1 MSSGRDTPAQ
11 DPALTPTRLARIRDL
26 FDAALELTASDRAE
40 YLQRTCASDPTLRR
54 EVESLLSALERGSG
68 TWDRPLGSVLADA
81 VAAGD
86 HAAGVGTRIGPYALT
101 RLLGVGGM
109 GAVYEGVR
117 DDDQFQKRVALKFL
131 RRGHEGDLAIRRFRY
146 ERQILA
152 NLNHR
157 NIAALL
163 DGGVTPE
170 GQPYIVMEFVDGR
183 PITAY
188 AAAHHLGLRARLQLL
203 RQVCA
208 AVQHAHQHL
217 VVHRDLKPGNILVAA
232 DGTVKLLDFGIAR
245 LLREGEGAAQ
255 LPATQGGLHAFTPD
269 YASPEQVRG
278 LPIATS
284 SDLYSLGVIA
294 CELLSG
300 HRPFAFD
307 GQLFAEMQARIA
319 LAPPPPPSTLVTAAD
334 LPHFGEP
341 SLPRLQRQLR
351 GDLDAIVLQA
361 LRKEPDRR
369 YSSAEQFAADFQRHL
384 DGLPVTA
391 QRDTLGYRTVKFLRR
406 RRIEV
411 AAGVLVAAS
420 LVGGIVAT
428 TRQARRAETERAK
441 TAQVNTFLSTML
453 AAVDPGNSGRD
464 VTVAQALSQAA
475 QQIDSQHLAPE
486 IEAEIRHTIG
496 QTYYGLSLYDSAAKH
511 IDRAYALRRN
521 LYGELDQRSA
531 QTYSYIVA
539 LAEARASY
547 AEAESLA
554 RIDVDFQRRMPR
566 SQQKATELATALDNL
581 ARMIE
586 HQGRLDEAM
595 KVKLESLAIRRQAT
609 DSTTLASLPYTL
621 NNLSVSYQYQ
631 GDFARAESLAV
642 EALQVEARVHS
653 SHSSNYGNLL
663 RNYASIRTDLGDPAA
678 ADSLIRESI
687 RLLLSTA
694 GPHHAEYLRSV
705 SMFAQLRY
713 EANDMPGTVV
723 AARVVV
729 AEIGKG
735 LHEGEPSAASTL
747 QALGLA
753 LDSLKQYAGADSALL
768 RSLAIRRKY
777 YPADHWAIASSEAT
791 YGFHLGKVGREAEGA
806 RILAASYDKLA
817 ASRGA
822 DAQVTKRVAIRLA
835 DLLARMG
842 RKEEAGRW
850 RTKG

>member
-1 MSSGRDTPAQ
+1 MTEP
-11 DPALTPTRLARIRDL
+11 DPMTPTRLVRVREL
-26 FDAALELTASDRAE
+26 FDTALEMTGSERDN
-40 YLQRTCASDPTLRR
+40 YLRR
-54 EVESLLSALERGSG
+54 ACVADESLQVEVESLLSALERGSG

-496 QTYYGLSLYDSAAKH
+496 QTYVELGLYDSAQVH
-511 IDRAYALRRN
+511 VRRAAELRTREYGLVHPLTSMSLSYVAALEESVGDYA
-521 LYGELDQRSA
+521 A
-531 QTYSYIVA
+531 
-539 LAEARASY
+539 
-547 AEAESLA
+547 AESTG
-554 RIDVDFQRRMPR
+554 RIVLDIQRRLKPR
-566 SQQKATELATALDNL
+566 HTTELATALDNVS
-581 ARMIE
+581 RYVE
-586 HQGRLDEAM
+586 QQGRLDEAM
-595 KVKLESLAIRRQAT
+595 GYAQESIALRQGSTDSASLAAI
-609 DSTTLASLPYTL
+609 PYTL

-631 GDFARAESLAV
+631 GNWVKAESLSRASLEV
-642 EALQVEARVHS
+642 EAKVHGTRS
-653 SHSSNYGNLL
+653 NNYGNLL
-663 RNYASIRTDLGDPAA
+663 RTLAGIADAQKRPAE
-678 ADSLIRESI
+678 ADSLIRQSIDVLDES
-687 RLLLSTA
+687 
-694 GPHHAEYLRSV
+694 
-705 SMFAQLRY
+705 
-713 EANDMPGTVV
+713 
-723 AARVVV
+723 
-729 AEIGKG
+729 
-735 LHEGEPSAASTL
+735 
-747 QALGLA
+747 LGS
-753 LDSLKQYAGADSALL
+753 DHPDYL
-768 RSLAIRRKY
+768 RSLAMLASLRASVEDWPGTEAAARPVVNAIGGAMHESHPQAAVALQFLGFALAGQGKVAAADSAFRRSLALRRKY
-777 YPADHWAIASSEAT
+777 LPPDHWAIASSEAVL
-791 YGFHLGKVGREAEGA
+791 GHHLAMTGRRAQGEPMLRRAYARLVETRGEDAEITMTTA
-806 RILAASYDKLA
+806 R
-817 ASRGA
+817 
-822 DAQVTKRVAIRLA
+822 RLA
-835 DLLARMG
+835 EV
-842 RKEEAGRW
+842 KAGG
-850 RTKG
+850 K